1 MIRWTLCATLVAA
14 LLPACKAARA
24 DACHWKGDDAQ
35 PFIEARD
42 LPGLSL
48 LLSSPPSPASA
59 HDEHGL
65 FQSEAVGE
73 RVWFSSNTADALW
86 GVRDLRLRFAT
97 TRQAEHYL
105 AEKLGE
111 LSDESPE
118 VESAEIDGV
127 AVRIFG
133 PRNAKA
139 EFFAKAT
146 GQPVEGIVGYTY
158 VFAVGP
164 TVGKVLLSQGGKA
177 KTKLKR
183 MDHVEVVRAAI
194 ARVKSLCGT

>member
-1 MIRWTLCATLVAA
+1 MIRRTLFAA
-14 LLPACKAARA
+14 LLPLCTAAHA
-24 DACHWKGDDAQ
+24 DACHWKAEDVHA
-35 PFIEARD
+35 FIEAHD

-48 LLSSPPSPASA
+48 LISTPPSPASA
-59 HDEHGL
+59 HDEHGV

-118 VESAEIDGV
+118 LEPAEIDGV

-183 MDHVEVVRAAI
+183 MDHIEVVRAAI
-194 ARVKSLCGT
+194 ARVKNLCGT

>member
-1 MIRWTLCATLVAA
+1 MPPKFALAA
-14 LLPACKAARA
+14 LLFACSTAHA
-24 DACHWKGDDAQ
+24 DACHWKGEDAQ
-35 PFIEARD
+35 PFIDAHD

-48 LLSSPPSPASA
+48 LLSAPPSPAVA
-59 HDEHGL
+59 HDEHGV
-65 FQSEAVGE
+65 FQSEAAGE
-73 RVWFSSNTADALW
+73 RVWFSSNTADPLW
-86 GVRDLRLRFAT
+86 SVRDLRLRFAT
-97 TRQAEHYL
+97 AQQAQHYL

-111 LSDESPE
+111 LADEVPE
-118 VESAEIDGV
+118 VEPAEIDGV

-146 GQPVEGIVGYTY
+146 GQPVEGVVGYTY

-164 TVGKVLLSQGGKA
+164 TVGKMLLSQGSKA

-183 MDHVEVVRAAI
+183 MDHVDIVRAAI
-194 ARVKSLCGT
+194 ARVKGLCGA